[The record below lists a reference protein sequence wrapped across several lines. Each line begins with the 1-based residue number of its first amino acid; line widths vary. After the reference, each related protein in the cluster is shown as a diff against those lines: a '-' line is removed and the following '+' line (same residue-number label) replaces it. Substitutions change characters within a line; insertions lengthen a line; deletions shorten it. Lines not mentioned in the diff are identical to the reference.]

1 MIQGVHLSFLAGNT
15 TTLEHLQAL
24 LKQRDGELTHL
35 QWELSRLQ
43 AERGVLD
50 NEISNLTMEMETVS
64 TSARCTNIVAI
75 NKNSLLLAVEGESAI
90 IRGHGEM
97 L

>member
-1 MIQGVHLSFLAGNT
+1 MECASNSGRQPSGMIQGVHLSFLAGNT

-50 NEISNLTMEMETVS
+50 SEISKLTMELETVS
-64 TSARCTNIVAI
+64 R
-75 NKNSLLLAVEGESAI
+75 
-90 IRGHGEM
+90 
-97 L
+97 

>member
-50 NEISNLTMEMETVS
+50 GEISNITMELETVS
-64 TSARCTNIVAI
+64 RRSKTEIHFHLTDIFLSCRWTS
-75 NKNSLLLAVEGESAI
+75 
-90 IRGHGEM
+90 
-97 L
+97 

>member
-1 MIQGVHLSFLAGNT
+1 MECVSNSGRQQSGIIQGVHLSFMAGNT

-50 NEISNLTMEMETVS
+50 GEISNLTMELETVS
-64 TSARCTNIVAI
+64 N
-75 NKNSLLLAVEGESAI
+75 
-90 IRGHGEM
+90 
-97 L
+97 

>member
-50 NEISNLTMEMETVS
+50 GEISNITMELETVS
-64 TSARCTNIVAI
+64 RRSKPEIHFYPTDIFLSRRWTS
-75 NKNSLLLAVEGESAI
+75 
-90 IRGHGEM
+90 
-97 L
+97 

>member
-50 NEISNLTMEMETVS
+50 SEISNLTMELETVS
-64 TSARCTNIVAI
+64 RCTQTEILPLVLRLI
-75 NKNSLLLAVEGESAI
+75 RYLAVKGTRA
-90 IRGHGEM
+90 G